1 MHRVIGK
8 RHAKNLHFLR
18 LIFHSPKSA
27 QGISQIR
34 QQIYAFDKVESFF
47 ENVSHFVEWNFC
59 FVPRNHRMK
68 LPRETN
74 DKYVVE
80 AVLKALDVLESFR
93 DSEELQLSEISKR
106 VSLNKSRAF
115 RLLHTLCER
124 GYVERGTDGHRYRL
138 GIKLFEHA
146 SSLRRDVKQ
155 VAQPYMRKLQLRF
168 NETINLAVL
177 HAGEVLYID
186 LLESSRPFR
195 MSAMVGSRMPIANT
209 SLGKALI
216 THAAEHDL
224 EAVFDTLTPT
234 ELRKLRTEMEIV
246 KRRGYATDQE
256 ENEPGVACIGAPIV
270 NEAGVSV
277 GALSISG
284 PSSRILKQEREIGAT
299 LAATCKE
306 ISRQMGF
313 SERAAPQPIPNRN
326 AVIRRAGS

>member
-1 MHRVIGK
+1 M
-8 RHAKNLHFLR
+8 L
-18 LIFHSPKSA
+18 
-27 QGISQIR
+27 
-34 QQIYAFDKVESFF
+34 
-47 ENVSHFVEWNFC
+47 SHFVEWNFC
-59 FVPRNHRMK
+59 FASRNPTMK

-195 MSAMVGSRMPIANT
+195 MSAMVGSRMAIANT

-216 THAAEHDL
+216 TYAAEHDL

-256 ENEPGVACIGAPIV
+256 ENEPGVACIGASIV

-313 SERAAPQPIPNRN
+313 SERGIPQPVANRN
-326 AVIRRAGS
+326 VAVRRAGS

>member
-1 MHRVIGK
+1 MRLERARRKSGIRKV
-8 RHAKNLHFLR
+8 LHFTLQNPTTQLSNWNANFRHLTNDAAPLR
-18 LIFHSPKSA
+18 MLW
-27 QGISQIR
+27 
-34 QQIYAFDKVESFF
+34 
-47 ENVSHFVEWNFC
+47 HFVEWNFG
-59 FVPRNHRMK
+59 FASRNPAMK

-168 NETINLAVL
+168 NETVNLAVL
-177 HAGEVLYID
+177 HGGEVLYID

-195 MSAMVGSRMPIANT
+195 MSAMVGTRMPIANT

-234 ELRKLRTEMEIV
+234 ELRKLRAEMEIV

-270 NEAGVSV
+270 SEAGVSV

-313 SERAAPQPIPNRN
+313 AERGMPQAMPNRN
-326 AVIRRAGS
+326 AVVRRAGN

>member
-1 MHRVIGK
+1 MRLERARRKSGIRKV
-8 RHAKNLHFLR
+8 LHFTLQNPTTQLSNWNANFRHLTNDAAPLR
-18 LIFHSPKSA
+18 MLW
-27 QGISQIR
+27 
-34 QQIYAFDKVESFF
+34 
-47 ENVSHFVEWNFC
+47 HFVEWNFG
-59 FVPRNHRMK
+59 FASRNPAMK

-93 DSEELQLSEISKR
+93 DSEELQLSESSKR

-168 NETINLAVL
+168 NETVNLAVL
-177 HAGEVLYID
+177 HGGEVLYID

-216 THAAEHDL
+216 THAAEHD
-224 EAVFDTLTPT
+224 
-234 ELRKLRTEMEIV
+234 
-246 KRRGYATDQE
+246 

-270 NEAGVSV
+270 SEAGVSV

-313 SERAAPQPIPNRN
+313 AERGMPQAMPNRN
-326 AVIRRAGS
+326 AVVRRAGN

>member
-1 MHRVIGK
+1 MRLERG
-8 RHAKNLHFLR
+8 RAKNLHFLR
-18 LIFHSPKSA
+18 LVFHCPKSA
-27 QGISQIR
+27 QVSSSNR
-34 QQIYAFDKVESFF
+34 KQIYAFDKVESFF

-59 FVPRNHRMK
+59 FASRNHHMK

-177 HAGEVLYID
+177 HGGEVLYID

-216 THAAEHDL
+216 AHAAEHDL

-313 SERAAPQPIPNRN
+313 SERAVSLPVPNRT
-326 AVIRRAGS
+326 AVVRRAGS

>member
-1 MHRVIGK
+1 M
-8 RHAKNLHFLR
+8 
-18 LIFHSPKSA
+18 
-27 QGISQIR
+27 
-34 QQIYAFDKVESFF
+34 AFDKLESFF

-59 FVPRNHRMK
+59 FVSRNYRMK

-177 HAGEVLYID
+177 HSGEVLYID

-216 THAAEHDL
+216 TNAAEHDL

-313 SERAAPQPIPNRN
+313 SERAVPLPVPNRN
-326 AVIRRAGS
+326 AVVRRAGS

>member
-1 MHRVIGK
+1 
-8 RHAKNLHFLR
+8 
-18 LIFHSPKSA
+18 
-27 QGISQIR
+27 
-34 QQIYAFDKVESFF
+34 
-47 ENVSHFVEWNFC
+47 
-59 FVPRNHRMK
+59 MK
-68 LPRETN
+68 LPKESD

-80 AVLKALDVLESFR
+80 AVVKALDVLEAFQ
-93 DSEELQLSEISKR
+93 DSEELQLSEISRR

-115 RLLHTLCER
+115 RLLYTLCER
-124 GYVERGTDGHRYRL
+124 GYVERASDGHRYRL
-138 GIKLFEHA
+138 GLKLFEHA
-146 SSLRRDVKQ
+146 SNLRRDVKQ
-155 VAQPYMRKLQLRF
+155 LAQPYMRKLQQLF

-177 HAGEVLYID
+177 HNGEVLYVD

-195 MSAMVGSRMPIANT
+195 MSAMIGSRMPIANT

-216 THAAEHDL
+216 ARAAEHEL
-224 EAVFDTLTPT
+224 EQVFDTLTPT

-270 NEAGVSV
+270 NESGVSV

-299 LAATCKE
+299 LAATCRE

-313 SERAAPQPIPNRN
+313 SERGVPQPAPNRN
-326 AVIRRAGS
+326 VIVRRAGS